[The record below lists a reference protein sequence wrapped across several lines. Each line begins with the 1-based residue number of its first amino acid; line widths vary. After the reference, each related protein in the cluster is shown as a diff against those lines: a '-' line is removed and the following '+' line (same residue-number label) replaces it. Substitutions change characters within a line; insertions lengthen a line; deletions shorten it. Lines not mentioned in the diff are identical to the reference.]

1 MPKVVSALTARTQFG
16 QIIERVKNSQERFVV
31 DRRGE
36 PQAVIMGIED
46 FIRTI
51 APAPEVITAIRKEAQ
66 KQGRNKLTLR
76 DINAEIRTYRHEKR
90 NNHAAS

>member
-1 MPKVVSALTARTQFG
+1 MPKVISALTARTQFG

-51 APAPEVITAIRKEAQ
+51 APAPEVITAIRKDAQ
-66 KQGRNKLTLR
+66 KQGRKKLTMR
-76 DINAEIRTYRHEKR
+76 DINAEIQTYRKEKR
-90 NNHAAS
+90 TDHAAS

>member
-16 QIIERVKNSQERFVV
+16 QIMQRVKNNQERFVV

-46 FIRTI
+46 FLRNV
-51 APAPEVITAIRKEAQ
+51 APEPDIVAAIRAEA
-66 KQGRNKLTLR
+66 KRKGTDRLSMR
-76 DINAEIRTYRHEKR
+76 AIDREIQAYRREKR
-90 NNHAAS
+90 R